1 MLWSRPTRAQLPI
14 VDVAKW
20 TFAAARMACASDNV
34 IQSAAEGIGQS
45 AARARVFDGGSAF
58 DEPGFGGDGDPFDA
72 PLGAGVVGEGGVA
85 SDRSV
90 EGSDSFAESP
100 SDAGDPFSEPPSS
113 PPPDDAAVLT
123 AARRSF
129 FAQPEPL

>member
-1 MLWSRPTRAQLPI
+1 M

-20 TFAAARMACASDNV
+20 TFAAARMACASDSV

-45 AARARVFDGGSAF
+45 AARARVFDDGSAF
-58 DEPGFGGDGDPFDA
+58 DEPGFDGDGDPFDD
-72 PLGAGVVGEGGVA
+72 PLAAGVAGTGGVA
-85 SDRSV
+85 SERSLD
-90 EGSDSFAESP
+90 ESDSFDVSL
-100 SDAGDPFSEPPSS
+100 SDEGDPFSEPPSS
-113 PPPDDAAVLT
+113 PPPDDAAALT